1 MKVALPLWAAIHP
14 EAGRSA
20 SLGGGASAVLDPTVG
35 RAAAT
40 ELRSHGPSTHNDDD
54 DNKDS
59 DGGFEQ

>member
-1 MKVALPLWAAIHP
+1 M
-14 EAGRSA
+14 
-20 SLGGGASAVLDPTVG
+20 DPMVG

-54 DNKDS
+54 DNKDG